1 MKKIIIL
8 LCLVFLT
15 GCAQVQRY
23 FLSDAKRPE
32 RNVMADSVADV
43 VLTELEFDQLIPE
56 LKETEK
62 YSLGAF
68 YSDGKKLYF
77 SLNQQVKPETGKTV
91 SIGVYA
97 YDLDAKTM
105 ETLYTIPVL
114 DEFFVQSIMTIDSKL
129 ILSGGYPFKVQG
141 KRTFEISWI
150 HDLEKTKIAENN
162 LDKFRDIPSLHKV
175 DESTIA
181 YVEELTFRL
190 GNRDITRI
198 SLNRMTA
205 DFMVF
210 STDLFEY
217 EPPVMDSKEQVM
229 ISESTIV
236 VQDGYFAFAYERD
249 SAGWIGRWKLDTST
263 MLVEVFEPIK
273 IGKSR
278 SPRSMMFIDDHW
290 FVSSADSFDFHPW
303 ELHVFDD
310 LGNEVAMQIDGT
322 GSMMFVYPVNIGK
335 TGLFSGAFDFD
346 RSKPVT
352 DRFYLGNI
360 EKNTVIYQRIDEL
373 IYGNFVTEI
382 QEGVYLVKGKKDYGS
397 EHHYYILKI

>member
-1 MKKIIIL
+1 MKKIIIILSL
-8 LCLVFLT
+8 LLLT
-15 GCAQVQRY
+15 GCAQVQRH
-23 FLSDAKRPE
+23 FLADAKKPE
-32 RNVMADSVADV
+32 KNVMMDSVADV
-43 VLTELEFDQLIPE
+43 MLTELEFDQLIPD
-56 LKETEK
+56 LKDTEK

-77 SLNQQVKPETGKTV
+77 SLNQQVKPESGKSV

-97 YDLDAKTM
+97 YNLEAKTM
-105 ETLYTIPVL
+105 ESLFAIPAL
-114 DEFFVQSIMTIDSKL
+114 DEFVVQSIMTLDSKL
-129 ILSGGYPFKVQG
+129 ILSGGYPFKEES

-198 SLNRMTA
+198 SLNCMTT

-217 EPPVMDSKEQVM
+217 EPPVMDSKDQVT

-290 FVSSADSFDFHPW
+290 FVTTADSFDFNPW
-303 ELHVFDD
+303 ELYVFDD
-310 LGNEVAMQIDGT
+310 LGNEVAMQIEGRNW
-322 GSMMFVYPVNIGK
+322 MMFVYPVNINQ
-335 TGLFSGAFDFD
+335 TGLFSGAFDVD

-352 DRFYLGNI
+352 DRFYLGNF
-360 EKNTVIYQRIDEL
+360 EKNTVTYQRIDEL

-382 QEGVYLVKGKKDYGS
+382 QEGVYLVKGKKDYGLDQ
-397 EHHYYILKI
+397 HYYILKI